1 MFGNAFP
8 EKRGDIGR
16 LGDVLE
22 LCQAGE
28 IELRLGIAFGSRG
41 GRHIDIGN
49 RRFAIRRFRLL
60 LALRPSRKKALV
72 PVALVRITHARPV
85 PSSGAPPGIRWR
97 SRPARSRL
105 RLWNTRSTWN

>member
-22 LCQAGE
+22 LWQAGE

-41 GRHIDIGN
+41 WRNLGARS
-49 RRFAIRRFRLL
+49 RRFTIWPFRLL

-72 PVALVRITHARPV
+72 SVALVRTTHARPV

>member
-1 MFGNAFP
+1 MFGNALP
-8 EKRGDIGR
+8 EKRGNISR

-22 LCQAGE
+22 LWHAGE

-41 GRHIDIGN
+41 GRHIVI
-49 RRFAIRRFRLL
+49 RSRCFAIQPFRLL

-72 PVALVRITHARPV
+72 LVALVRTTHARPV
-85 PSSGAPPGIRWR
+85 PSSGAPPGMRWR